1 MGRGMSSSN
10 VIIILD
16 AVDRLGGGGG
26 LSDMNNEDPIRR
38 KMFLMGLIVT
48 QSTRGIKNFN
58 FLRSEVEKDGQNWF
72 VSFFLSLHHQNNRS
86 ENITTFSF
94 APPQLSS
101 QKEEFSEKN
110 IGWVYLLPSKP
121 LPPQVTPMLIATGD
135 CHKYAEVTYSAAW
148 HACFYSTQS

>member
-1 MGRGMSSSN
+1 
-10 VIIILD
+10 
-16 AVDRLGGGGG
+16 
-26 LSDMNNEDPIRR
+26 
-38 KMFLMGLIVT
+38 MF
-48 QSTRGIKNFN
+48 IKFNLPKSQINKEGEENF
-58 FLRSEVEKDGQNWF
+58 FI
-72 VSFFLSLHHQNNRS
+72 FFLSLHHQNNRS

-135 CHKYAEVTYSAAW
+135 CHKYAEVTYSAA
-148 HACFYSTQS
+148 

>member
-58 FLRSEVEKDGQNWF
+58 FLRSEVEKDGQN
-72 VSFFLSLHHQNNRS
+72 
-86 ENITTFSF
+86 
-94 APPQLSS
+94 
-101 QKEEFSEKN
+101 
-110 IGWVYLLPSKP
+110 
-121 LPPQVTPMLIATGD
+121 
-135 CHKYAEVTYSAAW
+135 
-148 HACFYSTQS
+148 